1 MKTLSIRQPW
11 AWAIV
16 TGIKDVENRKWN
28 TKVRGNILV
37 HAGLKVDPYGM
48 KYLASLGVTVPDLL
62 PLGAIVGRVEIVDVV
77 TAMDS
82 KYFFGPY
89 GFVLNDAVEFDSPVA
104 CKGKLGF
111 FDTPIKALEGLK

>member
-16 TGIKDVENRKWN
+16 TGRKDIENRKWN
-28 TKVRGNILV
+28 TKIRGNVLI

-48 KYLASLGVTVPDLL
+48 EYLKSLGIDVPKDL
-62 PLGAIVGRVEIVDVV
+62 PTGAIVGHVHIIDVV
-77 TAMDS
+77 TSSDS

-89 GFVLNDAVEFDSPVA
+89 GFVLLNAFEFEPTIP

-111 FDTPIKALEGLK
+111 FDVPLQWLR